1 MIRQITGAIA
11 LLRSPP
17 STIDES
23 YSVTDGYSEQ
33 AAMKAASR
41 LGLSI
46 LMAFSLAIG
55 VISLAVAY
63 AALNYQ
69 PILAVGLTDRLSAV
83 RLTPDVNPKV
93 MDRHALKAAKER
105 GISLTSMNFS
115 DYKQQLLDARGWFSG
130 DGWKIY
136 QESLKAHKVVETV
149 VKDGLVITSIS
160 SSDPVLVRKY
170 ILNNKMN
177 WLIKVP
183 IYQTV
188 QGASKVPSISKRVL
202 TITMEEARRDQ
213 SPDGLL
219 IREFSVGDR

>member
-1 MIRQITGAIA
+1 MIREVFAAIGI
-11 LLRSPP
+11 LRAPP
-17 STIDES
+17 GDIDES
-23 YSVTDGYSEQ
+23 YCVTDGYSEQ
-33 AAMKAASR
+33 VALTKAAR
-41 LGLSI
+41 LSLTI
-46 LMAFSLAIG
+46 LMAFSLLIGALSAAI
-55 VISLAVAY
+55 AY
-63 AALNYQ
+63 TTLNYQ
-69 PILAVGLTDRLSAV
+69 PILAVGETERHSAL

-105 GISLTSMNFS
+105 GIALTSINFS
-115 DYKQQLLDARGWFSG
+115 DYKQQLLEGRNWFSG

-136 QESLKAHKVVETV
+136 MDSLTANKVVETV

-170 ILNNKMN
+170 VLNGKLN

-188 QGASKVPSISKRVL
+188 QGAAKVPSISKRVL
-202 TITMEEARRDQ
+202 ILTMEEARRDQ